1 MLALLLDVIVT
12 LTLCYLLY
20 KLIYLSFEE
29 RCKST
34 YIDNNIRVVLIIF
47 VILESIYDIYLKWFA
62 GVLIKWRI

>member
-1 MLALLLDVIVT
+1 MHALLLDVIVT

-34 YIDNNIRVVLIIF
+34 YIDNNIRGSSHHLR
-47 VILESIYDIYLKWFA
+47 DT
-62 GVLIKWRI
+62 